1 MSFKDVF
8 FSSLRYTDAES
19 KDNYAN
25 WCLIALIGVL
35 FTGALVITIIAGV
48 TLSHRPTNSGTD
60 ADDYELL
67 VRSDGSGKGS
77 VANLPPV
84 YVVQRPS
91 TPSNITS
98 GPVPSGPTPLAPPL
112 TVCTLAPGAE
122 YMYIP
127 YDGLCDYSFFDSLAI
142 TPESNG
148 FAVTT
153 QSADAKRFVAQA
165 QIDKKTLYGMSVSL
179 RDVVAFS
186 NAFQSG
192 SGKADYETYWK
203 FNVFHWG
210 FLHVDELQVDANIA
224 GEIHEHAVSTAGQ
237 TPGTFLG
244 HLHEVGEVLRQSG
257 RIYPAPFSARHSALL
272 CLRDRQITSL
282 RRHLFTSQ
290 LRRTVFTPTGVVVL
304 GHLSYGDSWKS
315 DCVIMPPVNY
325 VDPRLVKPG
334 IGYGHNMQDAMHAVT
349 CLWNRGVQSSLS
361 LSVTMQAR
369 RYKMRGTAQGRA
381 LFYTDCE
388 PATYEQRTTA
398 QEICDDPQSGY
409 SRNIYYATQEKSP
422 ITYDDSDGF
431 AVTFEN
437 EISMREKLCDAWS
450 RGAIPVPV
458 GLAVYD
464 ANYDR
469 RSSRCDRR
477 WINGTWSRFR
487 YLLRLRDFLHHGQR
501 SSTFS
506 QDCNRVT

>member
-1 MSFKDVF
+1 MHATNRKLRVTSVAAKTNTTEVLTFVGLLKRNIFRRPTQYVAPT
-8 FSSLRYTDAES
+8 SSS
-19 KDNYAN
+19 
-25 WCLIALIGVL
+25 
-35 FTGALVITIIAGV
+35 
-48 TLSHRPTNSGTD
+48 STNSGTD

-98 GPVPSGPTPLAPPL
+98 GPVPSGPTPLSPPL

-165 QIDKKTLYGMSVSL
+165 QIDKNTLYGMSVSL
-179 RDVVAFS
+179 S
-186 NAFQSG
+186 
-192 SGKADYETYWK
+192 
-203 FNVFHWG
+203 
-210 FLHVDELQVDANIA
+210 
-224 GEIHEHAVSTAGQ
+224 
-237 TPGTFLG
+237 
-244 HLHEVGEVLRQSG
+244 
-257 RIYPAPFSARHSALL
+257 
-272 CLRDRQITSL
+272 
-282 RRHLFTSQ
+282 
-290 LRRTVFTPTGVVVL
+290 TVFAPTGVVVL

-325 VDPRLVKPG
+325 VDPRIVKPG
-334 IGYGHNMQDAMHAVT
+334 IGYGHNM
-349 CLWNRGVQSSLS
+349 
-361 LSVTMQAR
+361 
-369 RYKMRGTAQGRA
+369 
-381 LFYTDCE
+381 
-388 PATYEQRTTA
+388 
-398 QEICDDPQSGY
+398 
-409 SRNIYYATQEKSP
+409 
-422 ITYDDSDGF
+422 
-431 AVTFEN
+431 
-437 EISMREKLCDAWS
+437 LCDAWS
-450 RGAIPVPV
+450 RGAIPAPV

-487 YLLRLRDFLHHGQR
+487 YLLRLRDFLHHGQS

-506 QDCNRVT
+506 LDCNRVT

>member
-1 MSFKDVF
+1 MK
-8 FSSLRYTDAES
+8 A
-19 KDNYAN
+19 
-25 WCLIALIGVL
+25 
-35 FTGALVITIIAGV
+35 
-48 TLSHRPTNSGTD
+48 TNSGTD

-224 GEIHEHAVSTAGQ
+224 GVSLALSTLKEIHEHAVSTAGQ

-257 RIYPAPFSARHSALL
+257 RIYPV
-272 CLRDRQITSL
+272 C
-282 RRHLFTSQ
+282 
-290 LRRTVFTPTGVVVL
+290 TVFTPTGVVVL

-398 QEICDDPQSGY
+398 QERSAFSCYKQQKGP
-409 SRNIYYATQEKSP
+409 
-422 ITYDDSDGF
+422 
-431 AVTFEN
+431 V
-437 EISMREKLCDAWS
+437 L
-450 RGAIPVPV
+450 IP
-458 GLAVYD
+458 
-464 ANYDR
+464 R
-469 RSSRCDRR
+469 
-477 WINGTWSRFR
+477 
-487 YLLRLRDFLHHGQR
+487 
-501 SSTFS
+501 
-506 QDCNRVT
+506 

>member
-1 MSFKDVF
+1 M
-8 FSSLRYTDAES
+8 AIS

-35 FTGALVITIIAGV
+35 FTGALVITVIAGV

-91 TPSNITS
+91 TSSNITS
-98 GPVPSGPTPLAPPL
+98 GPVPSGPTPLSTPL

-142 TPESNG
+142 TPGSNG

-153 QSADAKRFVAQA
+153 QSADAQRFVAQA

-210 FLHVDELQVDANIA
+210 FLHVDELQVNANIA
-224 GEIHEHAVSTAGQ
+224 SVSLALSTLKEIHEHAVSTAGQ

-244 HLHEVGEVLRQSG
+244 
-257 RIYPAPFSARHSALL
+257 IYMRLEKSCARVAGY
-272 CLRDRQITSL
+272 I
-282 RRHLFTSQ
+282 
-290 LRRTVFTPTGVVVL
+290 RTVFTPTGVVVL

-334 IGYGHNMQDAMHAVT
+334 IGYGHNM
-349 CLWNRGVQSSLS
+349 
-361 LSVTMQAR
+361 
-369 RYKMRGTAQGRA
+369 
-381 LFYTDCE
+381 
-388 PATYEQRTTA
+388 
-398 QEICDDPQSGY
+398 ICDDPQSGY
-409 SRNIYYATQEKSP
+409 SRNIYYATQDKSL

-437 EISMREKLCDAWS
+437 EISLREKLCDAWS
-450 RGAIPVPV
+450 RGATPAAV

-506 QDCNRVT
+506 LDCNRVT